1 MGQNGLRVGFN
12 GHSHI
17 FTSPLQRQKPQ
28 MVLFFDYLLFF
39 LIQFLIKKAE
49 GFPSAFAMRTDEPRV
64 SAFHAAL
71 GCLKRVDLLFG
82 FTCNFGDSMP
92 VLLKQAIRIKAQCIQ
107 SGSHIFTVSGV
118 AVRIG
123 KGPIHIRRRGQVQ
136 TFFVNGEASASFF
149 FLHRL
154 NDHVRSRSEAI
165 VHNFL
170 SGCIANR
177 PIADLYY

>member
-1 MGQNGLRVGFN
+1 
-12 GHSHI
+12 
-17 FTSPLQRQKPQ
+17 
-28 MVLFFDYLLFF
+28 
-39 LIQFLIKKAE
+39 
-49 GFPSAFAMRTDEPRV
+49 MRTDEPRV

-82 FTCNFGDSMP
+82 FTCNFGDAMP

-118 AVRIG
+118 AVRDRQG
-123 KGPIHIRRRGQVQ
+123 ADPHTPARSGTVL
-136 TFFVNGEASASFF
+136 FVNGEASASFF

-177 PIADLYY
+177 PIADLHY

>member
-1 MGQNGLRVGFN
+1 MQSCKLFGTSRLAGGFLFIQKSLSAINGEAL
-12 GHSHI
+12 
-17 FTSPLQRQKPQ
+17 
-28 MVLFFDYLLFF
+28 
-39 LIQFLIKKAE
+39 AE

-92 VLLKQAIRIKAQCIQ
+92 VLLKQAVRIKAQCIQ

-136 TFFVNGEASASFF
+136 SFFVNGEASASFF

-170 SGCIANR
+170 SGCIANLLRPGSYR
-177 PIADLYY
+177 PIRL

>member
-1 MGQNGLRVGFN
+1 MPHTIIQTFPCMGQNGLRVGFN

-28 MVLFFDYLLFF
+28 MARFFDYLLFF

-82 FTCNFGDSMP
+82 FTCNFGDAMP
-92 VLLKQAIRIKAQCIQ
+92 VLLKQAVRIKAQCIQ
-107 SGSHIFTVSGV
+107 SGSHIFTVSDRQG
-118 AVRIG
+118 ADPHTPARSGTDLFRQWRGKRILLF
-123 KGPIHIRRRGQVQ
+123 P
-136 TFFVNGEASASFF
+136 AP
-149 FLHRL
+149 
-154 NDHVRSRSEAI
+154 SE
-165 VHNFL
+165 
-170 SGCIANR
+170 
-177 PIADLYY
+177 